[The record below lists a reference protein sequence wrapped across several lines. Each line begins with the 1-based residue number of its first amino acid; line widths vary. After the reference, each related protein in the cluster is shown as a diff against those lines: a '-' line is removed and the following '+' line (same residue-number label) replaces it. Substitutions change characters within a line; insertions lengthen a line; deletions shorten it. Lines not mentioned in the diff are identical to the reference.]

1 MHHKRQKI
9 KKIKQEDNS
18 GMVQVQTKKEGVLSI
33 TAIRPPVCPMAQLL
47 RL

>member
-1 MHHKRQKI
+1 
-9 KKIKQEDNS
+9 
-18 GMVQVQTKKEGVLSI
+18 MVQVQTKKEGVLSI